1 MTVDNSGFDSLGLH
15 GDLVSSLASL
25 GYEAPTPIQTAA
37 IPEVIAGRDLLCQAA
52 TGTGKTAAFA
62 LPIVS
67 AMNDSSARS
76 GLPTALVLAPTRE
89 LCMQVAEAVHR
100 YGRPF
105 GVRTLPVYGG
115 QPIGRQITALKRGV
129 DIVVAT
135 PGRALDLLNRRSLKL
150 NDVTTVVLDE
160 ADEMLDM
167 GFAEDI
173 EEILS
178 QAPADR
184 QTVMFSATM
193 PKRILRI
200 AKNHLNDPLRIE
212 IEREVPTGDS
222 GPKIRQI
229 AYVVARPHKAAALGR
244 ILDIESPTAALVF
257 CRTRAEVDQL
267 AETLNGRGYR
277 AEALHGGMD
286 QAMRDRVMGRLRSG
300 NADLLV
306 ATDVAARGLDVD
318 HLTHVVNFDVP
329 AAPESYVHRI
339 GRVGRGDRTGTAITI
354 AEPRERRQLS
364 AIERSTRQSIE
375 IGKLP
380 TSAQLRERRMEVTR
394 ANLAVTC
401 LDDDLDQYRPLLDAL
416 TEDAGI
422 DQVALAAIKTAH
434 LATVGSDGES
444 EIPDAPAPRESRGA
458 RGEGGRRSGW
468 NRRDDDRPRGKR
480 DDDRP
485 RGKKLDAD
493 GKSRRGGPPAAGK
506 KRIFINAGLDAG
518 IRPADIVGAIANET
532 NLAGSQIGPI
542 DIKARHTTVDV
553 PTDDAAT
560 VIKAL
565 GKTRV
570 KGQRVK
576 ARKDRDQSNR

>member
-1 MTVDNSGFDSLGLH
+1 MTVDNAGFDSLGLH
-15 GDLVSSLASL
+15 SDLVSSLASL

-286 QAMRDRVMGRLRSG
+286 QAMRDRVMGRLRNGS
-300 NADLLV
+300 ADLLV

-375 IGKLP
+375 IGTLP

-444 EIPDAPAPRESRGA
+444 EIPDAPAPRENRGA
-458 RGEGGRRSGW
+458 RGDGGRRSGW
-468 NRRDDDRPRGKR
+468 NRRDDDRPRGK
-480 DDDRP
+480 
-485 RGKKLDAD
+485 KSDAD

-532 NLAGSQIGPI
+532 NLSGSQIGPI

>member
-1 MTVDNSGFDSLGLH
+1 MTAEDAGFDSLGLH
-15 GDLVSSLASL
+15 PDLVSSLAGL

-37 IPEVIAGRDLLCQAA
+37 IPQMISGRDLLCQAA

-67 AMNDSSARS
+67 GIGEHRS

-89 LCMQVAEAVHR
+89 LCVQVAEAVHR

-135 PGRALDLLNRRSLKL
+135 PGRALDLLNRKSLKL
-150 NDVTTVVLDE
+150 NDVATVVLDE

-200 AKNHLNDPLRIE
+200 AKHHLDDPLRIE
-212 IEREVPTGDS
+212 IEREVPTGDA
-222 GPKIRQI
+222 GPKIRQV
-229 AYVVARPHKAAALGR
+229 AYVVARPYKAAALGR
-244 ILDIESPTAALVF
+244 ILDVETPAATLVF

-286 QAMRDRVMGRLRSG
+286 QSMRDRVMGRLRSG
-300 NADLLV
+300 GADLLV

-354 AEPRERRQLS
+354 AEPRERRQLA
-364 AIERSTRQSIE
+364 AIERSTGGNIE
-375 IGKLP
+375 IGTLP
-380 TSAQLRERRMEVTR
+380 TSAQLRERRLELTR
-394 ANLAVTC
+394 ASLAVSC
-401 LDDDLDQYRPLLDAL
+401 LDDDLERYRPLLEAL

-422 DQVALAAIKTAH
+422 EQVALAAIKTAH
-434 LATVGSDGES
+434 LATVGEQGEA
-444 EIPDAPAPRESRGA
+444 EIPEAPEPRTA
-458 RGEGGRRSGW
+458 RADKGRRSGW
-468 NRRDDDRPRGKR
+468 NKR
-480 DDDRP
+480 DDETDRRRDKGGP
-485 RGKKLDAD
+485 GQS
-493 GKSRRGGPPAAGK
+493 GKSRRGGPPAPGK
-506 KRIFINAGLDAG
+506 KRIFINAGNDAG

-532 NLAGSQIGPI
+532 GLPGSQIGPI
-542 DIKARHTTVDV
+542 DIRARHTTVDV
-553 PTDDAAT
+553 PDTEAAA

-565 GKTRV
+565 GRTRV

-576 ARKDRDQSNR
+576 ARKDRDR